1 MTTRALFA
9 LLALPLLAACDDSG
23 NACDDYVQYVCD
35 CDDQSACDDATNT
48 YADADSKL
56 QDECQ
61 DALEDAE
68 AADEEAGEDCAAYGD
83 TGATEG

>member
-1 MTTRALFA
+1 MSTRLLIGFFA
-9 LLALPLLAACDDSG
+9 VSLCAACDDSG

-35 CDDQSACDDATNT
+35 CADQTACDDATNT

-68 AADEEAGEDCAAYGD
+68 AADADAGKDCTAYGD
-83 TGATEG
+83 TGATTG